1 MFGVNFE
8 ALGLNED
15 CDLDELVL
23 EEPLA
28 VEEVVGT
35 EKMFG
40 IDFEALDLGETVDTE
55 DCDGSLRLAFK
66 EGLNGLDL
74 KGDFA

>member
-1 MFGVNFE
+1 MFRVNFE
-8 ALGLNED
+8 ALGLNGD

-28 VEEVVGT
+28 VEEVLGT
-35 EKMFG
+35 EEMFG

-55 DCDGSLRLAFK
+55 DCDGRLRLAFK